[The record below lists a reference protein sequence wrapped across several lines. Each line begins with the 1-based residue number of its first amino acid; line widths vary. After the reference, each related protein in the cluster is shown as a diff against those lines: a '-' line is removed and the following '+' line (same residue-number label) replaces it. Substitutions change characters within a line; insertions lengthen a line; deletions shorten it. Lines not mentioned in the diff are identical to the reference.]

1 MKKKCFSLLMAVF
14 MLIGLFTQ
22 PTLGYTSPAK
32 ADYLVLGDSISTGY
46 GLEHKDT
53 EAFAALLT
61 SDQNLN
67 LNNQAIDGNTMA
79 GLYTTL
85 QSKSLDDKIAGA
97 EIISITAGGNDL
109 MGAFYGA
116 VANTYNNN
124 KEPADQITAGEVS
137 TIITTESDP
146 RRGLVVLAAFLTI
159 NGFANNAAF
168 TTALNT
174 YETNLKNVVNYLNAK
189 NSKALLFI
197 NTQYNPYKVFEDNQ
211 TYAMIYTNF
220 GACIDMLNTVIK
232 KADNGAGTKY
242 QIVDVGAAFSSDANS
257 ATLCNATIDPL
268 NLDFHPNKAGHV
280 KIYNTILST
289 LAHTVTLPST
299 KTENGI
305 TATVTKTNTATNIL
319 PNVPV
324 ELTITMTG
332 NATARK
338 THTVTLTSASL
349 SFTDTQPINEG
360 VTASS
365 SISSVCKY
373 SFTMPITAVNDLI
386 LNHDLSIYPIALTTV
401 TVDNS
406 KPEAGDTLSATV
418 LPNGATATYQWLADG
433 NDIPN
438 ATGSSYIVTSN
449 DIGKKISVS
458 ATGSGEYNMTVT
470 STQSDKVL
478 AKKITSVS
486 IAPTTQPKIGDTLTA
501 ILSPANASVNYQWQA
516 DGQDISGATNNTYTL
531 SDNEL
536 GKEITVKVNG
546 KDNYAGEVIS
556 AKTNKVTKKIVSE
569 DPLNTG
575 DTSGIGV
582 WVWLIAIGGI
592 AVAGVIILKVI
603 PKKKP

>member
-1 MKKKCFSLLMAVF
+1 MKKKCFGLLMAVF

-197 NTQYNPYKVFEDNQ
+197 NTQYNPYKVFKDDQ

-360 VTASS
+360 VTAGSN
-365 SISSVCKY
+365 ISSVCKY
-373 SFTMPITAVNDLI
+373 SFAMPITAVNDLT

-401 TVDNS
+401 TMDNS

-458 ATGSGEYNMTVT
+458 ATGSGEYNSTVT
-470 STQSDKVL
+470 STKSDKVL

-486 IAPTTQPKIGDTLTA
+486 ITPTTQPKIGDTLTA

-536 GKEITVKVNG
+536 AKEITVKVNG